1 MLRVD
6 SIQRGIVLDHIQPGT
21 GFSIFERLGLR
32 EADYSV
38 ALLMNVPSTK
48 MGRKDMIKIAEA
60 LDLDLTMLGLL
71 DPNITVNY
79 IEGGK
84 VVRKVKLGL
93 PERVE
98 GILRC
103 KNPRCITS
111 AEPYA
116 PAKFSLVDR
125 DKKEYACFYCGE
137 RLQA

>member
-1 MLRVD
+1 MLKVD
-6 SIQRGIVLDHIQPGT
+6 SIQQGIVLDHIQHGR
-21 GFSIFERLGLR
+21 GLFIFERLGLR
-32 EADYSV
+32 EAQRSV

-48 MGRKDMIKIAEA
+48 TGRKDMIKIAEA

-84 VVRKVKLGL
+84 VVRKLKLGL
-93 PERVE
+93 PDRVE

-111 AEPYA
+111 VEPHA
-116 PAKFSLVDR
+116 PAKFALVNR
-125 DKKEYACFYCGE
+125 DTKEYACYYCDE
-137 RLQA
+137 RLRV

>member
-1 MLRVD
+1 MLKVD
-6 SIQRGIVLDHIQPGT
+6 RIERGIVLDHIRAGT
-21 GFSIFERLGLR
+21 GLGIFERLGLR
-32 EADYSV
+32 GVDRAV

-48 MGRKDMIKIAEA
+48 TGRKDMIKIAEA

-71 DPNITVNY
+71 DPDITVNY
-79 IEGGK
+79 IEGGR

-93 PERVE
+93 PDQVE

-111 AEPYA
+111 IEPTA
-116 PAKFSLVDR
+116 PAKFSLANR
-125 DKKEYACFYCGE
+125 EKKEYACFYCGE

>member
-21 GFSIFERLGLR
+21 GISIFERLGLR

-84 VVRKVKLGL
+84 VARKVKLGL

-111 AEPYA
+111 VEPSA

-125 DKKEYACFYCGE
+125 AKKEYACFYCDE
-137 RLQA
+137 RLQG